1 LIRAVNTGRWVIG
14 AVSVSGSDGGRI
26 ELRRE
31 PDGVYVDRADPVMWF
46 AKHSLDMIK
55 AEPFD
60 DGWTFDGTHV
70 TLDVANGRWVWKL
83 TGRSKH
89 YEYGPG
95 LTPLLLVE
103 AVWPD

>member
-1 LIRAVNTGRWVIG
+1 VIG
-14 AVSVSGSDGGRI
+14 AVSESGTDRGVI

-60 DGWTFDGTHV
+60 DGWTFDGTHL
-70 TLDVANGRWVWKL
+70 TLNAANGRWVWKL
-83 TGRSKH
+83 TGRSKRQ
-89 YEYGPG
+89 EYGSG
-95 LTPLLLVE
+95 LAPLVLVE